1 MNKGVIALHVEL
13 LIKKKKKTLHRE
25 FRLNTYHSKLHQPQE
40 HQSALLKRQ

>member
-13 LIKKKKKTLHRE
+13 LIQKKTLHRE
-25 FRLNTYHSKLHQPQE
+25 LRLNTYHSKLHQPQE